1 MATAESASFL
11 HEAYREV
18 NRDLR
23 VRQSK
28 IGCILTLFLM
38 PAGALLD
45 QCVYPELVWA
55 VLKVRLL
62 ADLGIAG
69 ILAMHYTPFGRRHIR
84 LINMAWLVLPVLS
97 IAWMIY
103 YSEGARSPYYAGLT
117 LVLTGCCVLFPWTFL
132 ESLAFCVGLIGLYVA
147 AGLLH
152 RDGPMIAGDS
162 VFFLSATAVICVT
175 ACYHASRRRFQ
186 EFCLRHELN
195 IKNNALA
202 QSYDRLSE
210 LDRLKSQFFAN
221 ISHELRTPLT
231 LILSPVEEL
240 LHRQSQL
247 PARSVETLEIVRQN
261 ALRLLKLI
269 TDLLE
274 IIRLEEGRGNL
285 TRRPMNL
292 SQFVPAMVDS
302 VRHLANAKGLTLNL
316 QGADGIIVSG
326 DPERLEKVI
335 LNILTNAIKFTPPG
349 GSITAV
355 WWQSDARAI
364 VEFRDSGVGITSK
377 DLPFIFDRFR
387 QADGS
392 STRKYQGMGIG
403 LALARDLVREHGGTL
418 TARSEVGKGTTLR
431 LELPLTTEAVPE
443 SADPSLSRAD
453 DDPIARM
460 YHEADRTVSLAVEPS
475 ADHPSPVSPGKL
487 TVLVVDDEPDM
498 RRFLVSILAPDYR
511 VLQAADG
518 KTGLD
523 MIRQHRPHL
532 VLLDLML
539 PAMDGLEVCQAVK
552 ADEQTR
558 NVKVLL
564 LTARADEYSK
574 ITALQRGADDFL
586 TKPFSTIEVR
596 TRLDNLLQKARLEE
610 DLRQQNVQLEQ
621 ALQRLK
627 ETEVQLVQS
636 EKMNALGKLASGL
649 LHEIHNPLNF
659 TLMAIQVA
667 RQAVTGNSELTETLD
682 DIGQG
687 MNRIKDII
695 SDLRAFAYPSSER
708 LQEHFSLDEAITT
721 ALRLASHEID
731 DVAITRQ
738 DTAGV
743 MAVGSKTQIVQ
754 VLLNLVMNA
763 AHAVRPVRS
772 LRQPE
777 IVISAAS
784 RQQRLHVC
792 VRDNGAGIRNADLP
806 RLFEPFFTTKDVG
819 QGMGL
824 GLSVC
829 HTIVKN
835 HGGSIVVRSQ
845 EGQWTEVSFDLPLDD
860 RTNTASAG
868 RASDTPAC
876 LSASPEPGAISS

>member
-1 MATAESASFL
+1 LTIATAESASFL
-11 HEAYREV
+11 HEVYKEV

-28 IGCILTLFLM
+28 IGCILTLLLM

-45 QCVYPELVWA
+45 KCVYPELVWS

-69 ILAMHYTPFGRRHIR
+69 LLALHYLPVGRRHIR
-84 LINMAWLVLPVLS
+84 VLNMAWLVLPVLS

-103 YSEGARSPYYAGLT
+103 YSEGAGSPYYAGLT
-117 LVLTGCCVLFPWTFL
+117 LVVTGCCVLFPWNFL
-132 ESLAFCVGLIGLYVA
+132 ESLLFCLMVLGLYIA
-147 AGLLH
+147 ASLAH
-152 RDGPMIAGDS
+152 RNGPMISGGS
-162 VFFLSATAVICVT
+162 VFFLGTTAVICVT
-175 ACYHASRRRFQ
+175 ACFHASRRRFE

-195 IKNNALA
+195 IKNGALA

-240 LHRQSQL
+240 LCRRDQL
-247 PARSVETLEIVRQN
+247 PAQSVEALEIVRQN

-269 TDLLE
+269 TDILE
-274 IIRLEEGRGNL
+274 IIRLEEGRSNL
-285 TRRPMNL
+285 RRQPMNL
-292 SQFVPAMVDS
+292 SQFVPAMLDS
-302 VRHLANAKGLTLNL
+302 VRHLAKAKGLTLNL
-316 QGADGIIVSG
+316 QGADGLIVNG

-335 LNILTNAIKFTPPG
+335 LNILTNAIKFTPVG
-349 GSITAV
+349 GSITTA
-355 WWQSDARAI
+355 WWQGDARAV

-403 LALARDLVREHGGTL
+403 LALAKDLVREHDGSL

-431 LELPLTTEAVPE
+431 LELPLTTERVSEPAE
-443 SADPSLSRAD
+443 GTQARTDE
-453 DDPIARM
+453 DPIARM
-460 YHEADRTVSLAVEPS
+460 YYDADRTVNLATEQPPESLA
-475 ADHPSPVSPGKL
+475 PVASGKL
-487 TVLVVDDEPDM
+487 SVLVVDDEPDM

-518 KTGLD
+518 KSGLD
-523 MIRQHRPHL
+523 MIRQHKPHL

-539 PAMDGLEVCQAVK
+539 PIMDGLDVCQTIK

-558 NVKVLL
+558 SIKVIL
-564 LTARADEYSK
+564 LTARTDEHSK
-574 ITALQRGADDFL
+574 IAALQRGADDFL
-586 TKPFSTIEVR
+586 TKPFSTTEVR
-596 TRLDNLLQKARLEE
+596 TRLANLLQNARLEE

-621 ALQRLK
+621 TLHRLK

-667 RQAVTGNSELTETLD
+667 RQSVDGDAELTETLD

-695 SDLRAFAYPSSER
+695 SDLRAFAYPSSEKM
-708 LQEHFSLDEAITT
+708 QECFALDEAITT
-721 ALRLASHEID
+721 SLRLVSHETENIQ
-731 DVAITRQ
+731 ITRHG
-738 DTAGV
+738 TGGLI
-743 MAVGSKTQIVQ
+743 AVGSKTQVIQ

-763 AHAVRPVRS
+763 AQALHAVRS
-772 LRQPE
+772 IRQPQ
-777 IVISAAS
+777 IAISAEI
-784 RQQRLHVC
+784 RLQRLQVC
-792 VRDNGAGIRNADLP
+792 VRDNGTGVRAADLP
-806 RLFEPFFTTKDVG
+806 RLFEPFFTTKEVG

-835 HGGSIVVRSQ
+835 HGGTIVVHSQ

-860 RTNTASAG
+860 RAIISSAG
-868 RASDTPAC
+868 RASDKPAC
-876 LSASPEPGAISS
+876 MSSSSEPGAT